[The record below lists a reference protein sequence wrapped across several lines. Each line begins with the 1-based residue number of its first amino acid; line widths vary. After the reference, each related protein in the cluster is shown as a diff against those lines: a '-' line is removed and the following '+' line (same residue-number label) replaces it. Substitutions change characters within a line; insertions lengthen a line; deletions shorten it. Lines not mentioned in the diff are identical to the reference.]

1 MARCS
6 LPSPRLQPQLR
17 WRVLRQHSQQRTTLP
32 PFQHPHNR
40 RHHRRHRMKQS
51 PSAPFPQAPTIR
63 RRLCLRTPS
72 EKTMTWTAT
81 ARRLPHHP
89 HTHFLQ
95 NPFPLVLVLTL
106 TVVLVP
112 VLVLVVSA
120 AATATLTP
128 LHPTA
133 TATATTLMSALGE
146 RLIPIPTKVQPT
158 VLALVVVA
166 AMVSTAYH
174 GRSPG
179 RQLQHQAL
187 PSEEHQIERFT
198 QLLQGSC
205 RRREHQERRRCRHH
219 RHRTR
224 SMLGGSAACAL
235 LCTQGRKQATS
246 PALHARRRGLSSANR
261 AQTHTAGC
269 SGVRALHWTAVTAAV
284 VVPPQLLLLHRQ
296 HQRCF
301 RQRILGTTTRFLHQ
315 RHLQLEPEHRTSH
328 HRRTWRSTCHPRL

>member
-1 MARCS
+1 
-6 LPSPRLQPQLR
+6 
-17 WRVLRQHSQQRTTLP
+17 
-32 PFQHPHNR
+32 
-40 RHHRRHRMKQS
+40 
-51 PSAPFPQAPTIR
+51 
-63 RRLCLRTPS
+63 
-72 EKTMTWTAT
+72 MTWTAT

-112 VLVLVVSA
+112 VLVPVVSA
-120 AATATLTP
+120 AAAATLTP
-128 LHPTA
+128 LHPTATA